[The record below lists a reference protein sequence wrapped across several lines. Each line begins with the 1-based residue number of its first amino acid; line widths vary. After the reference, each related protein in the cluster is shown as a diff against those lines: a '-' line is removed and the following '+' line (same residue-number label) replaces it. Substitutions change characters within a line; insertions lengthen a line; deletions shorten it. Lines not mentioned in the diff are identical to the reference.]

1 MGQVIKQ
8 NPVQA
13 NFAARMNLLASG
25 VKMVKKLQPHS
36 GALGSQIVIPLDR
49 SGILTGVELHVSA
62 TLNIA
67 AADTTPNSFGIY
79 SLLKSVTYT
88 DFAAVNRSVI
98 PGAFL
103 NALNSIRLG
112 KLFNDPASSLADAA
126 TNLLESPPNVINAA
140 APLSF
145 IVRVPLAYGP
155 DDTTGAVLSQTATGN
170 HYITVQLA
178 SALAG
183 ADDILFPY
191 GAGSTATI
199 GDVTIV
205 AFQEYIQPQ
214 SLAGLPIIDLS
225 TIYGFE
231 GNYTTSD
238 NLSVGQEKYI
248 NYPNMRS
255 VLSAMVAY
263 NNGNVYNP
271 GTDISAVRVIANSNV
286 NIIDATAKY
295 LLLRQ
300 RNKLAADLAPGLYF
314 LDTRRNPINTTLY
327 GNVQIGLTPNSVGAA
342 SYMAYGFETK
352 YPSGQPLPGIAQG

>member
-1 MGQVIKQ
+1 M
-8 NPVQA
+8 
-13 NFAARMNLLASG
+13 
-25 VKMVKKLQPHS
+25 
-36 GALGSQIVIPLDR
+36 
-49 SGILTGVELHVSA
+49 
-62 TLNIA
+62 
-67 AADTTPNSFGIY
+67 
-79 SLLKSVTYT
+79 LKSVSYT
-88 DFAAVNRSVI
+88 DFAAVNRTVI

-103 NALNSIRLG
+103 NALNSVRLG
-112 KLFNDPASSLADAA
+112 KLFNDPASSLTDTA
-126 TNLLESPPNVINAA
+126 NLLIQSPTAINAA

-145 IVRVPLAYGP
+145 IVRLPIAYGP

-170 HYITVQLA
+170 HYVTVNLA
-178 SALAG
+178 TALVGTDAILAPYSAG
-183 ADDILFPY
+183 A
-191 GAGSTATI
+191 ATV
-199 GDVTIV
+199 GDVTIT

-238 NLSVGQEKYI
+238 NLSVGQEKYV

-255 VLSAMVAY
+255 VLAAMVAY
-263 NNGNVYNP
+263 NNGGTYNP

-300 RNKLAADLAPGLYF
+300 RNALSGDLPAGLYF
-314 LDTRRNPINTTLY
+314 LNTRNNPINTTLY
-327 GNVQIGLTPNSVGAA
+327 GNVQIGLTPSSVGAN